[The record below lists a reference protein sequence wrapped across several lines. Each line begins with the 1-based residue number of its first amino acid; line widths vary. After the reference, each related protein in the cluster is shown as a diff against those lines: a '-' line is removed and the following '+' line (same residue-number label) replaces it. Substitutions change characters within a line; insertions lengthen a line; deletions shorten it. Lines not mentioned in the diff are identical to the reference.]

1 LSVLEQDLSDRNA
14 LLKASQDEI
23 KQLRNENAE
32 RESAVVTIIL
42 VALAEQMLI

>member
-1 LSVLEQDLSDRNA
+1 MFVTLVVEHLSVLEQDLSDRNA

-32 RESAVVTIIL
+32 REFGGRNV
-42 VALAEQMLI
+42 